1 MKMYLI
7 IILALTFAGTSI
19 IKAGNDV
26 VKVNNKK
33 VVSTK
38 VEKSIVNF

>member
-26 VKVNNKK
+26 VKNQK
-33 VVSTK
+33 VVSTNTK